1 MGDPIKKNYKFP
13 ALNENDICKKVLRLQ
28 NILGIKKK
36 LKCKLLTE
44 TTILIKENW
53 YSTNWELKKINIS
66 YLKEILKWVINQD

>member
-36 LKCKLLTE
+36 LQCKLLTE
-44 TTILIKENW
+44 TTILIKEN
-53 YSTNWELKKINIS
+53 
-66 YLKEILKWVINQD
+66 